1 MVSVSRSVVQER
13 KRVCNKILH
22 TIQQQPVLGPAIIEQ
37 VTEALDLCDSLIE
50 LCKVQ
55 IKDRTAKLSLE
66 RDLPHLAVQLKRSYN
81 VIIPGQRSLWPSLP
95 KSSETMASHR
105 PFKSNLPKI
114 DREFKTV
121 VCSG

>member
-55 IKDRTAKLSLE
+55 IKDRTTKLSLE

-114 DREFKTV
+114 DR
-121 VCSG
+121 

>member
-1 MVSVSRSVVQER
+1 MVSVSRSIVPER

-22 TIQQQPVLGPAIIEQ
+22 TIQQQPVLGPAIIDQ

-50 LCKVQ
+50 LCKEPFDEKPPQ
-55 IKDRTAKLSLE
+55 PKISLE
-66 RDLPHLAVQLKRSYN
+66 KKLPHIAIQLKRSYN

-114 DREFKTV
+114 DREFNCYT
-121 VCSG
+121 